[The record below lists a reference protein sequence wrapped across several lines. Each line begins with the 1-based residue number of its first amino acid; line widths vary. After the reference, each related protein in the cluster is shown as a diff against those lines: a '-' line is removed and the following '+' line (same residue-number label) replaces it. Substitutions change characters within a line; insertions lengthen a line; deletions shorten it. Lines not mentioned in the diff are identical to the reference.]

1 VHRIKDKALSTLY
14 DLIKTA
20 IERKF
25 SAEEC
30 KFIDV
35 DDFGIKIRAS
45 KVRIAYVDYEGP
57 VLFKVSTGTGNKV
70 Y

>member
-1 VHRIKDKALSTLY
+1 VYYIKDKALYTLY

-20 IERKF
+20 IKTKF

-30 KFIDV
+30 KFIGV
-35 DDFGIKIRAS
+35 NDFGIKITAS
-45 KVRIAYVDYEGP
+45 KVRIPYVEYEGP